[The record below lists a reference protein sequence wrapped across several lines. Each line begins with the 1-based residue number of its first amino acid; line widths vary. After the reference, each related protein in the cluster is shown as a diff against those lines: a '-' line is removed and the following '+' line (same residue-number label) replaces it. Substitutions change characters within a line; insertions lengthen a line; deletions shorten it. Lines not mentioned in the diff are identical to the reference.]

1 MKQMHIFYAYID
13 DGECTFKVPVPAYT
27 AKEAREYASGN
38 GEIVAIKEDK
48 KTIIDGGAVYSA
60 MTGAGYDRYTAEIV
74 MRLVQ
79 MAGLDWERK

>member
-60 MTGAGYDRYTAEIV
+60 LKNAGFDRYTAEIV
-74 MRLVQ
+74 MRLVSLC
-79 MAGLDWERK
+79 GLEYER